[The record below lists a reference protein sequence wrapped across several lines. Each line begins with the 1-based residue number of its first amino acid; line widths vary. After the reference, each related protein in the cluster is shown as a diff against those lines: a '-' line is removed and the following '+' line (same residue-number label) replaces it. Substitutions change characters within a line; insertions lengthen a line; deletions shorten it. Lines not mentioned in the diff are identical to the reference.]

1 MPAPHSRTGDA
12 PRDHGGI
19 HPGERA
25 RGGDALKVAQR
36 RAERFAHA
44 YAVEHQARLAAEGR
58 EAAARRT
65 LELEEKLV
73 GIVGHDL
80 RTPLAAIRMSTELL
94 FRAGSLT
101 REQARTLA
109 RVTSSAARMARII
122 RDLLDF
128 TRLRQGG
135 ALPLSLRASDLAHL
149 AAKAVAELS
158 AAHPGREIRLD
169 VRGTAAV
176 RADPDRILQVMTNL
190 LANALQHGPPAAP
203 VRAAVGVED
212 GAVFF
217 RVHNEG
223 PPVPSALQA
232 RIFEPFCRGT
242 SEGGEGSLGLGLYIV
257 REIADAHGG
266 DVELRSADGEGTTF
280 TLRLP
285 VRWSPAV
292 APRGRPLPDLERRP
306 AGG

>member
-1 MPAPHSRTGDA
+1 MGS
-12 PRDHGGI
+12 

-25 RGGDALKVAQR
+25 RGPDPLEAARR
-36 RAERFAHA
+36 RAERLARA
-44 YAVEHQARLAAEGR
+44 YQVEHEARLAAEHR

-65 LELEEKLV
+65 ADLEEKLL

-94 FRAGSLT
+94 FRGGSLT
-101 REQARTLA
+101 REQARTLG

-135 ALPLSLRASDLAHL
+135 SLPLSLRASDLVHL
-149 AAKAVAELS
+149 AGKAVAELS
-158 AAHPGREIRLD
+158 AAHPHREIRLEA
-169 VRGTAAV
+169 RGAAAV

-203 VRAAVGVED
+203 VRAAVGAD
-212 GAVFF
+212 AGAVFF
-217 RVHNEG
+217 RVHNDG
-223 PPVPSALQA
+223 PPVAPALQE

-242 SEGGEGSLGLGLYIV
+242 AAGEEGSVGLGLYIV
-257 REIADAHGG
+257 REIAHAHGG
-266 DVELRSADGEGTTF
+266 TVELRSAEGEGTTF

-285 VRWSPAV
+285 VVRWSAAV
-292 APRGRPLPDLERRP
+292 GPSGASS
-306 AGG
+306 GGP